1 MNLSLNGADWDT
13 YVPPEDDERMRELQ
27 EMGPHLKD
35 FEGNII
41 KDKDGNPKKNY
52 WHGKILHVEPLLTKL

>member
-1 MNLSLNGADWDT
+1 MNLYLNGADWGH

-41 KDKDGNPKKNY
+41 KDKDGNPKKII
-52 WHGKILHVEPLLTKL
+52 GIKIQHVEPLHTKL

>member
-1 MNLSLNGADWDT
+1 MNLYIRGADWGH

-41 KDKDGNPKKNY
+41 KDKDGNPKKII
-52 WHGKILHVEPLLTKL
+52 GIKILHVEPLLTKL